1 MPQPEVVKSR
11 IVDVDWAPVP
21 TELPDPQTA
30 APETRTQ
37 AITKMYGWA
46 APDVV
51 LMEEV
56 ELMRSLDP
64 RLTVLR
70 EPSSVQAR
78 GYRLLE
84 HRLFALGDPRV
95 IAVTSAGRGDGKTT
109 CAANLALV
117 LAEET
122 STRVLLV
129 DANLSRPGIGDLF
142 GFEPTD
148 SFMIKLLRSEDAS
161 PPHAV
166 ASVGGIRLQLA
177 ALHPMVTPGKRI
189 DRLLLATA
197 LHELRRMYDY
207 IVIDTASVLESA
219 DANSVSL
226 CCDGVVLAARAG
238 TTKKSAVSR
247 AIDQLKPAPVLGTV
261 LLDA

>member
-21 TELPDPQTA
+21 ELPPARNEPVAQT
-30 APETRTQ
+30 Q
-37 AITKMYGWA
+37 SITKMYGWS

-56 ELMRSLDP
+56 ELPRTLDP

-70 EPSSVQAR
+70 DPSSIQAR

-84 HRLFALGDPRV
+84 HRLFSLGDPRV
-95 IAVTSAGRGDGKTT
+95 IAVTSAGRGEGKTT

-117 LAEET
+117 LSEET

-129 DANLSRPGIGDLF
+129 DANLARPGVGDLF

-148 SFMIKLLRSEDAS
+148 SFMIKLLRSEDAT

-177 ALHPMVTPGKRI
+177 ALHPTVTRDKRI

-226 CCDGVVLAARAG
+226 CCDGVVLAARVGA
-238 TTKKSAVSR
+238 TKKSALSR
-247 AIDQLKPAPVLGTV
+247 AIDHLKPAAVLGTV
-261 LLDA
+261 LIDA